1 MLEMEANGSHSLSGK
16 AAVTEANLRDEYYW
30 KLTADF
36 IGPQSGEGLD
46 LDKEVCKNRILI
58 QVGLMKEDNNFPWI
72 AVIDWL
78 KRIFPAHRSADFRRL
93 IERGSSANLSLEGE
107 ARLTFLESHVNF
119 NFVGPICDSI
129 GVEREHLLKMKD
141 FSQQAKSIQVTNG
154 LILELSNFVTR
165 ERISPINLVTW
176 LRNFNPEFCK
186 DGKIVK
192 AYKVLKSKIKK
203 LKMSYVNTETRS
215 HRKNATME
223 NLLQSPF
230 ELVKSRSSTFELM
243 AKKRMKRDPHF
254 DQVAVK
260 EESEDYE
267 IPLGEESVKMASV
280 QFVSKGA
287 PHCDAS
293 EDGMDVS
300 DSRADSEDEESPS
313 LLDVALLSVQKL
325 SSVCRGQ
332 TEDCKGISLE
342 LLKNQYTLTCK
353 EHPAMEDFEKA
364 LNAVSENVALAP
376 PLLFLYHN
384 AHFLVDLHS
393 TVERHVM
400 AFEDEITRS
409 TGQKLGRDTNPLFKN
424 MVNLSESA
432 TSRYIHMAH
441 DLLNPD
447 SADKPNYRK
456 HWVAFCQEKSNPS
469 RIGRSSAGRFSSYF
483 EVAAGLTHHHKE
495 VGIFFLDMLS
505 LNNDKCPNVILESAA
520 ADASDS
526 VIQSIV
532 CALAIVY
539 CKIVGPY
546 LQLLT
551 SAGEYCLFSQYL
563 LCLYQK
569 FLDWSKEP
577 STLLEPDHV
586 ANVFLQ
592 FPEQEKTFSGVYQ
605 FCGEWQTNRDLIRV
619 FLKRVIKVIAGV
631 TEEHLKLF
639 LPGGTYAN
647 VPSTDVNRKLVFCK
661 FSTLVAEYPFS
672 NLKGQRKDSSH
683 KQTSSSSESSA
694 DDNLSSA
701 ESDNSFCW
709 QARKQV
715 DRREKPGKAQVRRAS
730 NKEVYPENM
739 DLDYITANVQSNGGP
754 CRSQQDVDK
763 MLLRLND
770 KSKLVKREAIRCEIV
785 YQREVLNNTDPNLR
799 RVFRNSTDM
808 VLKLKLAL
816 PRIKPG
822 YSLVWAPIKSKMPK
836 PVQQNMQGAAASV
849 PSDSSQPNLNGI

>member
-1 MLEMEANGSHSLSGK
+1 MEAKGSHSLSGK

-30 KLTADF
+30 KLIADF

-46 LDKEVCKNRILI
+46 LDKELCKNRILI

-93 IERGSSANLSLEGE
+93 IERGTTTTLSLEGE
-107 ARLTFLESHVNF
+107 VRLTFLESYVNF

-141 FSQQAKSIQVTNG
+141 FSERAKSIEVTNG

-203 LKMSYVNTETRS
+203 LKMSYINTETRS

-230 ELVKSRSSTFELM
+230 ELVKSRRNTFELL
-243 AKKRMKRDPHF
+243 AKKRMKRDSHYEK
-254 DQVAVK
+254 VTIK
-260 EESEDYE
+260 EEHDDYE
-267 IPLGEESVKMASV
+267 IPPGEESMKMSSV
-280 QFVSKGA
+280 RFVRKGA
-287 PHCDAS
+287 SRCDGS
-293 EDGMDVS
+293 EDGLDVS
-300 DSRADSEDEESPS
+300 DSGGDSEGEESPS

-332 TEDCKGISLE
+332 TEDCKSISLE

-364 LNAVSENVALAP
+364 LNSVSEQVSLAP

-384 AHFLVDLHS
+384 AHFLVDLHD

-409 TGQKLGRDTNPLFKN
+409 TGQKLGRDTNTLFKN
-424 MVNLSESA
+424 VVNLSESA

-441 DLLNPD
+441 DLLSPD
-447 SADKPNYRK
+447 SADKPNYKK
-456 HWVAFCQEKSNPS
+456 HWLAFCQEKGNPS
-469 RIGRSSAGRFSSYF
+469 RLVTTSAGRFSSYF

-505 LNNDKCPNVILESAA
+505 LNNDKCPDILLESAA

-532 CALAIVY
+532 CVLAIVY

-546 LQLLT
+546 FQLLK
-551 SAGEYCLFSQYL
+551 SAGEYSLFSQYL

-577 STLLEPDHV
+577 STLLEADGV

-592 FPEQEKTFSGVYQ
+592 FPGQEKTFSGVYQ

-647 VPSTDVNRKLVFCK
+647 VPSTDINRKLLFCK
-661 FSTLVAEYPFS
+661 FSTLIAEYPFS
-672 NLKGQRKDSSH
+672 HLPGHPKGSSH
-683 KQTSSSSESSA
+683 KHTSSSSDSSPDDDVSSA
-694 DDNLSSA
+694 D
-701 ESDNSFCW
+701 SDNSFCW
-709 QARKQV
+709 QAKKQA
-715 DRREKPGKAQVRRAS
+715 DRREKPGKVHVRRPAI
-730 NKEVYPENM
+730 KQVYPENM
-739 DLDYITANVQSNGGP
+739 DLDYITANIQTNGGP

-763 MLLRLND
+763 LLLRMSD
-770 KSKLVKREAIRCEIV
+770 KSKLAKREAIRCEIV
-785 YQREVLNNTDPNLR
+785 YQREVLKNADPNLR
-799 RVFRNSTDM
+799 CVFRNSTDM

-822 YSLVWAPIKSKMPK
+822 YSLVWAPIKSRMTK
-836 PVQQNMQGAAASV
+836 PVHRNMQDAAASV
-849 PSDSSQPNLNGI
+849 PGESSQPNLNAI